1 MPRDDV
7 RPHWEGALDKR
18 PLSGIDDGADLESLG
33 IEGLES
39 EPGFRADSSP
49 SDETSRKSAR
59 RKRVLRRPNRARKLG
74 KAGD

>member
-39 EPGFRADSSP
+39 EPGFGAGVVPD
-49 SDETSRKSAR
+49 DETSRKSAR
-59 RKRVLRRPNRARKLG
+59 RKFLRRANRARKLG